1 MNLFKVNKSLI
12 FFIYIYI
19 ELLCQG
25 INDIKERSIVD
36 IFVRPGDSLWHFS
49 EVFKIPLQLIID
61 SNRNINP
68 QFLRVGQRI
77 RIPGFVTDNYQIKP
91 GDTFWQIAQSRNLPL
106 GAILLV
112 NPGLNPNQL
121 QIGQT
126 IRIPQRIT
134 WRLVDGKQNYTY
146 TIMMNDLKKLL
157 DAYPF
162 LQSSTIGHSVLKHEI
177 PELLIGN
184 GTKRVH
190 YNGSFHANEWITTP
204 IILTFLNDYLLTL
217 TNQSTIRGLYTLPLY
232 QQTTLSIVPMVN
244 PDGVDLVIQGP
255 PNDEALRDQLISWNS
270 GSTNFSNWKANIHGV
285 DLNDQFPAKWA
296 LENARNP
303 KTPGPRDYGGERPLS
318 EPEAIA
324 MADLTKKH
332 DFARVLAFHTQGRVI
347 YWGFENLEP
356 PESEI
361 LVNEFS
367 RVSGYE
373 PIKSAGS
380 YAGYKDWFIQDWRR
394 PGFTVELGSG
404 TNPLPINQFD
414 DIYEEVLGIF
424 LAALYM

>member
-1 MNLFKVNKSLI
+1 MH
-12 FFIYIYI
+12 
-19 ELLCQG
+19 
-25 INDIKERSIVD
+25 VD

-49 EVFKIPLQLIID
+49 EVFKIPLPLILD
-61 SNRNINP
+61 SNTNINP

-77 RIPGFVTDNYQIKP
+77 RIPGFVTINYQVKQ
-91 GDTFWQIAQSRNLPL
+91 GDSLWQIAQRYNLPL
-106 GAILLV
+106 IAILLV
-112 NPGLNPNQL
+112 NPGLHPNQL
-121 QIGQT
+121 QIGQM
-126 IRIPQRIT
+126 IHIPQRLT
-134 WRLVDGKQNYTY
+134 WRLIDGKQNYTY
-146 TIMMNDLKKLL
+146 NIMMNDIQRLV

-162 LQSSTIGHSVLKHEI
+162 LRSTTIGSSVLSKEI

-184 GTKRVH
+184 GTKRVL

-204 IILTFLNDYLLTL
+204 IILTFLNDYLLAL
-217 TNQSTIRGLYTLPLY
+217 TNQNNMSGLSLFPLY
-232 QQTTLSIVPMVN
+232 QQTTLSVVPMVN
-244 PDGVDLVIQGP
+244 PDGVNLVIQGP
-255 PNDEALRDQLISWNS
+255 PNDESLKNQLISWNNGSSDFS
-270 GSTNFSNWKANIHGV
+270 GWKANIHGV
-285 DLNDQFPAKWA
+285 DLNDQFPAKWE
-296 LENARNP
+296 LESARNP

-324 MADLTKKH
+324 MADLTKQR

-356 PESEI
+356 PESEV

-373 PIKSAGS
+373 PIQSAGS

-404 TNPLPINQFD
+404 TNPLPISQFD
-414 DIYEEVLGIF
+414 DIYEEARGIF
-424 LAALYM
+424 LAGLYM